1 MECSMGLGF
10 FLAGAGIA
18 AAITPV
24 PDLIDAWG
32 IETYATVNFV
42 GQITNPDARG
52 PIVELDDNTWKE
64 ANTWTF
70 EELS

>member
-1 MECSMGLGF
+1 L
-10 FLAGAGIA
+10 
-18 AAITPV
+18 
-24 PDLIDAWG
+24 G